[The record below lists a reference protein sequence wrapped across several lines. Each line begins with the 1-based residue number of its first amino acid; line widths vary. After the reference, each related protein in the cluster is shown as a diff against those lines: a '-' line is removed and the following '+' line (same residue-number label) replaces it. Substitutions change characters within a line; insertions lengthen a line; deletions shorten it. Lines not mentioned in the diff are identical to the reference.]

1 MLTFPLLRRI
11 CISSSV
17 LYIINQCNPDKCHEI
32 LTLKHRMPKD
42 GMLISSW
49 LLGSILMT
57 FRMFLP
63 GMIHIQCRK
72 HLSEK
77 MSGESFVFLSRCLHH
92 HRFRPFREDYDKGY
106 PIRLIPI
113 ASHMPPMIKATDK
126 IWQESNASSL
136 KKWLFAVMS
145 HKKLQQYV
153 FRRLARVFFGCVP
166 HFSSEAPK
174 GWRHCRSVDT
184 VPD

>member
-1 MLTFPLLRRI
+1 MAACPHPLSESDFFPNGEKKTVASCYLEQLKRSNKQMLTFPLLRRI

-17 LYIINQCNPDKCHEI
+17 LYIINQYNPDKCHEI

-126 IWQESNASSL
+126 I
-136 KKWLFAVMS
+136 
-145 HKKLQQYV
+145 
-153 FRRLARVFFGCVP
+153 
-166 HFSSEAPK
+166 
-174 GWRHCRSVDT
+174 
-184 VPD
+184 